1 MKTTKKRIPINFR
14 KELYD
19 SRVNDFNN
27 RIALQK
33 LITNEIKKL
42 TGADPIEIEFSEAI
56 KSFYKILEVQ
66 KAEVNT
72 LGLTGEKLSE
82 LLSIDLSNLNELQR
96 EFLKVRFAEMPSIEA
111 FTTYAE
117 TPEEIEKY
125 EACQTLIKAID
136 VAKIHLDKIGN
147 FNYFKIKKALLPMLD
162 YNDELQRFE
171 QNNVFIKN

>member
-96 EFLKVRFAEMPSIEA
+96 EYLKVRFAEVPSIEA
-111 FTTYAE
+111 FTTYAD

-125 EACQTLIKAID
+125 EACQILIKAIE

-147 FNYFKIKKALLPMLD
+147 FNQYKIKKALLPMLD

>member
-96 EFLKVRFAEMPSIEA
+96 EYLKVRFAEVPSIEA
-111 FTTYAE
+111 FTTYAD

-125 EACQTLIKAID
+125 EACQILIKAIE

-147 FNYFKIKKALLPMLD
+147 FNQYKIKKALLPMFVHDVPITRPLKFVS
-162 YNDELQRFE
+162 L
-171 QNNVFIKN
+171 